1 MRYAVFAIAAVAIFT
16 IFTTVFAASAH
27 KNEVRVLP
35 KWSWVLICLLVP
47 IIGGLLYLGLG
58 RPKSNGPTGARTVTI
73 APDDDPEFLRKLR
86 ERLNP
91 PTDDSGDE
99 QGGTPKPGN
108 PGDA

>member
-35 KWSWVLICLLVP
+35 KWAWVLICLCVP

-58 RPKSNGPTGARTVTI
+58 RPKASGPRGTRTVTL
-73 APDDDPEFLRKLR
+73 APDDDPEFLRNLR

-91 PTDDSGDE
+91 QTDDSGDE
-99 QGGTPKPGN
+99 GESNPKPG
-108 PGDA
+108 DA